1 MFGYVIMNKPEM
13 KFKEYDLYQ
22 SYYCGLCRV
31 LKDKYGSLG
40 QMTLSYDMTFLVL
53 LLTDLYEPDT
63 KEDTVKCIAHPFE
76 KHITRRNAITEYVAD
91 MNILLSYYQC
101 MDDWEDDRKIH
112 KLAYG
117 KLIEGKN
124 RKVAEKYP
132 KKAEKICTLLD
143 KIHAAEKE
151 ALRRQKAN
159 SFMQTETP
167 ADGSCNFSEKG
178 EWKKEERYDE
188 IKEIEWEKE
197 NLDIIAGYFG
207 GIMSELFVY
216 RCDEWETTLRKMGFF
231 LGKFI
236 YLMDAYEDIEA
247 DIEKKSYN
255 PFTILY
261 QKKGVE
267 EFEKESTSILRMM
280 MAECSSAFEI
290 LPVVEDVSILRN
302 ILYSGVWCRYEYVRQ
317 KRMGK

>member
-1 MFGYVIMNKPEM
+1 MFGYVIMNKPEI
-13 KFKEYDLYQ
+13 KFKEFDLYQ

-31 LKDKYGSLG
+31 LKDKYGPLG

-63 KEDTVKCIAHPFE
+63 KEDVVKCIAHPFE
-76 KHITRRNAITEYVAD
+76 KHVTRRNEITEYVAD

-101 MDDWEDDRKIH
+101 MDDWEDDKKLH
-112 KLAYG
+112 KLAYS

-124 RKVAEKYP
+124 RKIAEKYP
-132 KKAEKICTLLD
+132 EKAKRICTLLD
-143 KIHAAEKE
+143 KIHEAEKE
-151 ALRRQKAN
+151 ALGRQKGN
-159 SFMQTETP
+159 SAEQTK
-167 ADGSCNFSEKG
+167 DIFKEKQSSDDNVNNIS
-178 EWKKEERYDE
+178 KE
-188 IKEIEWEKE
+188 KEWEKE

-236 YLMDAYEDIEA
+236 YLMDAYEDIES
-247 DIEKKSYN
+247 DIEKNSYN
-255 PFTILY
+255 PFKILY
-261 QKKGVE
+261 QKEGIE
-267 EFEKESTSILRMM
+267 EFEKESSSILRMM